1 MNNEAAFRGCDVTPS
16 VASLDVIMT
25 DMIWPRSLYVNVTV
39 CSAQLYIRRVL
50 TGAPTCLWTTCI
62 QLPSRINKAQAGVL
76 VNILPQALYY
86 LSFYL
91 VFIVYLRIYI
101 LFVGNKIQIRSNVFC
116 EVLVVPRETG
126 YRQRVCNAG
135 NPRL

>member
-62 QLPSRINKAQAGVL
+62 QLPSRVNKAHAGVL

-91 VFIVYLRIYI
+91 VFSYIYI
-101 LFVGNKIQIRSNVFC
+101 FTYCLQAIKYKSALMYFVRFQLFHVRQD
-116 EVLVVPRETG
+116 
-126 YRQRVCNAG
+126 RQRVCNAG